1 MIDPLKTRV
10 FGDDLFIWLITTGN
24 FLDIA
29 MTFLLQWFT
38 VLTGSDNKL

>member
-1 MIDPLKTRV
+1 MIDPLKTWV
-10 FGDDLFIWLITTGN
+10 IGDDLFMGLITTGN

-29 MTFLLQWFT
+29 IPFLLKWFT